1 MNLLLNG
8 DLIFEACMIV
18 MKGYLI
24 DIEDPNDRK
33 FRKNNND
40 LKFLYI
46 LIMSKFGRASKDF
59 FFINLTY
66 KDFWFE
72 NNRIELIWELRFDSY
87 WL

>member
-24 DIEDPNDRK
+24 EILEKKNN
-33 FRKNNND
+33 NNND
-40 LKFLYI
+40 LKFIYI
-46 LIMSKFGRASKDF
+46 QIMSKFGGASKDF
-59 FFINLTY
+59 LVDLTY

-72 NNRIELIWELRFDSY
+72 NYRIEMI
-87 WL
+87 